1 MKFGYLKDTGV
12 PEELERQT
20 DLVQTAGADRIL
32 TDVAGT
38 PKATRPKLRELRE
51 QAICGDTIFVAN
63 LACLGRNLKD
73 LLEQVEFFGSRGVR
87 VVSLEEQ
94 VDTASEAG
102 KLLPGILRSLLRFDR
117 KMTAFWNPRTD

>member
-12 PEELERQT
+12 PEELNRQT
-20 DLVQTAGADRIL
+20 DLVQTAGVDRIL

-51 QAICGDTIFVAN
+51 QAAGGDTIFVAN
-63 LACLGRNLKD
+63 LTCLGRNLKD
-73 LLEQVEFFGSRGVR
+73 LLEQLEFYGSRSVR
-87 VVSLEEQ
+87 IVSLEEQ